1 MTPDLGNKA
10 AVVTGSTSGIGHAI
24 AAALAAAGARVMLN
38 GIESREEGA
47 AVADRLAKVYACD
60 IRYTRA
66 DLSEPAAAGRVVDEA
81 QKAFGT
87 VDILVNNAGIQHT
100 DPIESFPP
108 EKWDAILA
116 VMLTSAF
123 HTTRRVVPMMQERQ
137 WGRIIN
143 IASAHGRVASPNKA
157 AYVSAKHG
165 LVGLTRVVALENAA
179 VGITTNAICPGWVET
194 PLIRPQIEA
203 IAERENISIDEAK
216 TELVRHKQPSMRF
229 VQPEQI
235 GAMSVFLCSDAASQ
249 INGAALSIDGGWTAQ

>member
-1 MTPDLGNKA
+1 MTPDLGDRT

-38 GIESREEGA
+38 GIEPQEEGA
-47 AVADRLAKVYACD
+47 AVAERLGKVYACD

-66 DLSEPAAAGRVVDEA
+66 DLAEPEAAARVIDEA

-87 VDILVNNAGIQHT
+87 VDILVNNAGIQHAA
-100 DPIESFPP
+100 PVESFPP

-116 VMLTSAF
+116 VMLTSSF
-123 HTTRRVVPMMQERQ
+123 HTTRKVVPMMQERQ

-179 VGITTNAICPGWVET
+179 VGITSNAICPGWVET

-203 IAERENISIDEAK
+203 IAEREQIGIDEAK

-235 GAMSVFLCSDAASQ
+235 GAMAVFLCSDAASQ